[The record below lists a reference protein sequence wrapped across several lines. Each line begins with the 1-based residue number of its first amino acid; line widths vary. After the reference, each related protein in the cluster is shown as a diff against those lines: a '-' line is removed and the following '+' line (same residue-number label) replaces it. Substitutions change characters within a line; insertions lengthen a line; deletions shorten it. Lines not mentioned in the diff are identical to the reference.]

1 MIKLILRWPGKSI
14 LVLFL
19 AFAAI
24 PLNSQTSSQE
34 EYPQFLFPD
43 FSSGTMKMKNGKTR
57 DVLLNYNTITEKM
70 VYRQGENFYDMIT
83 IDIDTVFVEQR
94 KFIPSGKF
102 FYELLVDSSVAL
114 FIQHKGKLIPRGAPA
129 AYGGTSQVSSSTYL
143 SSVSLSGAQINLK
156 LPDFY
161 IVQPEPVF
169 WIRNG
174 SDMLSFFNKKQFM
187 EIFTGHEQEL
197 NKFIKKNRIK
207 FDSIS
212 DMVRLTRFTNELI
225 K

>member
-1 MIKLILRWPGKSI
+1 MKLEFGRCGKSI

-19 AFAAI
+19 AFAT
-24 PLNSQTSSQE
+24 PLNSQTSTQE

-43 FSSGTMKMKNGKTR
+43 FSMGTMKMKNGNTR
-57 DVLLNYNTITEKM
+57 DFLLNYNIITEKM

-83 IDIDTVFVEQR
+83 IDVDTVFVRQR

-102 FYELLVDSSVAL
+102 FYELLLDSSVSL
-114 FIQHKGKLIPRGAPA
+114 LIQHKGKLTPRGAPA
-129 AYGGTSQVSSSTYL
+129 AYGGTSQISSSTYL
-143 SSVSLSGAQINLK
+143 SSVNLTGGQANLK

-174 SDMLSFFNKKQFM
+174 SDMLSFLNKKQFM
-187 EIFTGHEQEL
+187 EIFTGHEKEL
-197 NKFIKKNRIK
+197 NNFIRKNRIK
-207 FDSIS
+207 FDNIS
-212 DMVRLTRFTNELI
+212 DMVKLTRYVIELI